1 MKMNEITQVRWETL
15 NARTKRLAPTQSYED
30 VETKEGAGK
39 STKANDDATRLG
51 SVLTIDRRSCVG
63 LSTVH

>member
-1 MKMNEITQVRWETL
+1 MNGITQVRWETL

-51 SVLTIDRRSCVG
+51 SVLTLIVVG
-63 LSTVH
+63 LVWVSTKAQ